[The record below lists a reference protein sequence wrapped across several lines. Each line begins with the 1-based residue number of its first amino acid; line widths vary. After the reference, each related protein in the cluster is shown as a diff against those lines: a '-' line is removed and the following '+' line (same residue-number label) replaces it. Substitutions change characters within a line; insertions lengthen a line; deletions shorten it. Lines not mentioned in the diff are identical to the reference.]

1 MINLQDMNIQQKIA
15 DYLADER
22 LDDVNASSQPV
33 VYKDTLYTKY
43 IKRILDIVISFI
55 ALILTL
61 PLNLI
66 LGIITYIKLGS
77 PLFFKQERIGRNEK
91 PFTLVKFRNMTNATD
106 KNGELLP
113 AQQRLTP
120 IGTFMRKTSLDE
132 LLNFW
137 SVFKGDMSIIG
148 PRALPFYY
156 YDRFSDRHKA
166 RFKVKP
172 GLECPPWDE
181 KHIKRTWE
189 NQFENDVWYVEH
201 VSFKVDCC
209 MIFKLIR
216 YTFDRK
222 TSMMRAQCRKGSFLG
237 YSKDGKAISNIDIT
251 DEEAEKIISE
261 M

>member
-1 MINLQDMNIQQKIA
+1 M
-15 DYLADER
+15 
-22 LDDVNASSQPV
+22 
-33 VYKDTLYTKY
+33 
-43 IKRILDIVISFI
+43 DIVISFI

-137 SVFKGDMSIIG
+137 SIFKGDMSIIG
-148 PRALPFYY
+148 PRALPFTIMT
-156 YDRFSDRHKA
+156 
-166 RFKVKP
+166 
-172 GLECPPWDE
+172 GLVTD
-181 KHIKRTWE
+181 IKQGLR
-189 NQFENDVWYVEH
+189 
-201 VSFKVDCC
+201 
-209 MIFKLIR
+209 
-216 YTFDRK
+216 
-222 TSMMRAQCRKGSFLG
+222 
-237 YSKDGKAISNIDIT
+237 
-251 DEEAEKIISE
+251 
-261 M
+261 